1 MNGIIVKKL
10 KWLIIAT
17 LAVLVVGMTLFGIFG
32 FNNTADYSNGCT
44 FDIVLNQPL
53 EDAQE
58 LMAEKTNEYLAQK
71 GIVGASVQQID
82 NGKGL
87 TYTFTGDVSA
97 KLADLEKTVNDA
109 LEAMFSAQDVSAT
122 VKISPAIKGY
132 GTVDVVKMLIA
143 LGVGLVAIFI
153 YTIIMEKGAGALA
166 VSGSYLLAMLVF
178 IALMGLTRL
187 PAMPLIETSTVIAAV
202 LAAALSISTVNRLK
216 EQEKNFD
223 GKVDYDKLAVT
234 VINAEKKKYLLTLVV
249 ALVATI
255 ALSALFVTYATLAGA
270 QILFAG
276 ISATMVAYFFT
287 PLVWTAIKAKKKK

>member
-1 MNGIIVKKL
+1 MNGKIVKKL

-17 LAVLVVGMTLFGIFG
+17 LVVLVAGMTLFGIFG
-32 FNNTADYSNGCT
+32 FNNTADYANGCT
-44 FDIVLNQPL
+44 LDIVLNQPL
-53 EDAQE
+53 EEAQE

-71 GIVGASVQQID
+71 GIVGASVQQTD

-87 TYTFTGDVSA
+87 IYTFNGNVSA
-97 KLADLEKTVNDA
+97 KLTDLEKTVNDA
-109 LEAMFSAQDVSAT
+109 LETMFSAQDVSVT
-122 VKISPAIKGY
+122 VKVSPVTKGY
-132 GTVDVVKMLIA
+132 GTVNVVKMLIA
-143 LGVGLVAIFI
+143 LGIGLVAIFI
-153 YTIIMEKGAGALA
+153 YSIIMEKVAGAFA

-187 PAMPLIETSTVIAAV
+187 PAMPLIETSIALSSV

-223 GKVDYDKLAVT
+223 GKVDYEKLAVT
-234 VINAEKKKYLLTLVV
+234 VINAEKKKYLLTLIVT
-249 ALVATI
+249 LVATI
-255 ALSALFVTYATLAGA
+255 ALSALFVTYSTLAGA